1 MNILE
6 RCPLCSSKE
15 IELFIKSMDYS
26 TSKEKFNIS
35 NCKECGF
42 HFTNPRPKE
51 SDIGKYYISDKYISH
66 TNEKKGLFNLLVSP
80 LLRVKLM
87 SLTALTVV
95 PSV

>member
-6 RCPLCSSKE
+6 RCPLCNSKE

-26 TSKEKFNIS
+26 TSKEEFNIS

-51 SDIGKYYISDKYISH
+51 SDIEKYYISDKYISH
-66 TNEKKGLFNLLVSP
+66 TNEKKGLFNLLYQTI
-80 LLRVKLM
+80 RKFAVKSKTNLF
-87 SLTALTVV
+87 
-95 PSV
+95 